1 MASVP
6 NGPLAAA
13 IALHQQGQLGQARL
27 GYGAILASDS
37 GNAAAHHY
45 LGLLEHQSGN
55 PMAALPHLRTAVQ
68 SEAAEPFYWVNLG
81 NLLKDLQR
89 PQEAEAA
96 YQRALALEPGEALAL
111 YNLGHLY
118 QLYGRWSEAAAAFS
132 QATAAQADFVLA
144 WQKLAAMELRSNRR
158 DQALAAAERAVAL
171 APDDAA
177 SWFHLADALGR
188 FARWPESLQALERCL
203 ALQPQ
208 FPEAWNNLGLAR
220 KQQGDQ
226 AGATAAFTTALEQ
239 APPSDPANASL
250 AAETCSNLAQLELD
264 THQLQAA
271 KQWSGRALA
280 LDPQNAQVQFTQ
292 GNVLN
297 ALGEYEQAASAL
309 RRALELQSDFPEALN
324 NLGNILL
331 NLRRHSESIAT
342 FERAISQRSDY
353 AEALAN
359 LANAQRESSYP
370 DLAEKAL
377 LEAIRIKPEF
387 AAAHSNLGNA
397 YFDQGKV
404 DLALESYHRGIELG
418 QDDRDFVPN
427 YLFALNYSPSA
438 SDADLAAETRRLWQ
452 AKYADLLSEP
462 PARAGAADASGADAS
477 GANPFGATTAGA
489 VTAGAGP
496 AITARRLR
504 VGYVSPDFW
513 MHPVARFLLPVLEHH
528 NRSQFEVFAYSSR
541 YLKDGMTS
549 EIAKRVEHWRDV
561 HQLDDAALADLIRA
575 DGIDLLI
582 DLTMYARDC
591 RPALFARKPAPVQI
605 TYLAYV
611 GTTGQATM
619 DYRIT
624 DGVLDPPEDGPLPF
638 IEQPL
643 RLSRCWWSFSVPPPV
658 VTIPAVVSP
667 PCLSQGVISFGSLN
681 NFVKVNEQVRALW
694 AELVASVSG
703 SRLVLHIKQTRA
715 REGLLEFFAERG
727 VSSDR
732 ISLIGYQ
739 NGPDYMAT
747 YGQIDIA
754 LDTAPFAGGTTSFD
768 ALWMGLPL
776 VTLAGERSSS
786 RGGASILTSLGRPEW
801 IARSPEEYIAIA
813 QRLASDPQ
821 GLAAIRSGLRAELQA
836 SPLMDNAGFTREL
849 EDLYRQAWD
858 QGRRGA

>member
-1 MASVP
+1 M
-6 NGPLAAA
+6 
-13 IALHQQGQLGQARL
+13 ALHQQGQLVQARQN
-27 GYGAILASDS
+27 YGALLALDPS
-37 GNAAAHHY
+37 NAAVHHY
-45 LGLLEHQSGN
+45 LGLLEHQTGN
-55 PMAALPHLRTAVQ
+55 PTAALQHLQRAVQ
-68 SEAAEPFYWVNLG
+68 GDGAEPFYWVNLG

-118 QLYGRWSEAAAAFS
+118 QLYGRWSEAAARFG
-132 QATAAQADFVLA
+132 QATAAQGDFLLA
-144 WQKLAAMELRSNRR
+144 WQKLAAMELRANRR
-158 DQALAAAERAVAL
+158 EQALAAAERAVAL

-188 FARWPESLQALERCL
+188 FQRWPESLEALERSL

-208 FPEAWNNLGLAR
+208 FAEAWNNLGLAR
-220 KQQGDQ
+220 KQQGDL
-226 AGATAAFTTALEQ
+226 AGAAAAFEAALEQ

-250 AAETCSNLAQLELD
+250 AAETCSNLAQLALD
-264 THQLQAA
+264 GHQLQAA
-271 KQWSGRALA
+271 QQWSERALA
-280 LDPQNAQVQFTQ
+280 LGPQNAQVQFTK

-297 ALGEYEQAASAL
+297 ALGQYEQAASAL

-404 DLALESYHRGIELG
+404 DLALESYHRGIDLG

-438 SDADLAAETRRLWQ
+438 SDADLAAETRRLCQ
-452 AKYADLLSEP
+452 AKFDAIRSEAAASA
-462 PARAGAADASGADAS
+462 PAAVAVIAG
-477 GANPFGATTAGA
+477 
-489 VTAGAGP
+489 
-496 AITARRLR
+496 RRLR

-528 NRSQFEVFAYSSR
+528 DQSQFEIFAYSSR
-541 YLKDGMTS
+541 YLKDGFTT
-549 EIAKRVEHWRDV
+549 EIAKHIKHWRDV
-561 HQLDDAALADLIRA
+561 HQLEDGALADLIRA

-611 GTTGQATM
+611 GTTGLAAM

-624 DGVLDPPEDGPLPF
+624 DRVLDPPEAPELPF

-658 VTIPAVVSP
+658 VTIPAVVPP
-667 PCLSQGVISFGSLN
+667 PCLNQGVISFGSLN

-694 AELVASVSG
+694 ADLVASVPG
-703 SRLVLHIKQTRA
+703 SRLVLHIKETRA
-715 REGLLEFFAERG
+715 RLGLLEFFAERG

-754 LDTAPFAGGTTSFD
+754 LDTSPFAGGTTSFD
-768 ALWMGLPL
+768 ALWMGVPL

-786 RGGASILTSLGRPEW
+786 RGGASILTSLGRPDW
-801 IARSPEEYIAIA
+801 IARSPQEYIAIA
-813 QRLASDPQ
+813 QRLAADPQ
-821 GLAAIRSGLRAELQA
+821 ALATIRSGLRAELQA

-858 QGRRGA
+858 ERSGGG

>member
-13 IALHQQGQLGQARL
+13 IALHQQGQLDQARQ

-45 LGLLEHQSGN
+45 LGMLEHQRGN

-89 PQEAEAA
+89 PQEAESA
-96 YQRALALEPGEALAL
+96 YQRALAQEPGDALAL

-118 QLYGRWSEAAAAFS
+118 QLYGRWSEAAASFS
-132 QATAAQADFVLA
+132 QATVAQADFVAA
-144 WQKLAAMELRSNRR
+144 WQKLAAMELRGNRR
-158 DQALAAAERAVAL
+158 EQALAAAERAVAL

-177 SWFHLADALGR
+177 SWFHLADGLGR
-188 FARWPESLQALERCL
+188 FARWPESLEALERSL

-208 FPEAWNNLGLAR
+208 FAEAWNNLGLAR
-220 KQQGDQ
+220 KHQGDR
-226 AGATAAFTTALEQ
+226 AGAKAAFTTALEQ
-239 APPSDPANASL
+239 APPSDPANASM

-264 THQLQAA
+264 GHQLQAA
-271 KQWSGRALA
+271 QQWSGRALA
-280 LDPQNAQVQFTQ
+280 LDPQNAQVQFTK

-297 ALGEYEQAASAL
+297 ALGEYELAASAL

-331 NLRRHSESIAT
+331 NLRRHSESIAI

-359 LANAQRESSYP
+359 LANAQREASFP
-370 DLAEKAL
+370 DLAEQAL
-377 LEAIRIKPEF
+377 LEAIRINPEF

-404 DLALESYHRGIELG
+404 DLALESYRRGIELG
-418 QDDRDFVPN
+418 QDDRDFIPN

-438 SDADLAAETRRLWQ
+438 SDADLAAETRRLCK
-452 AKYADLLSEP
+452 AKYDGFLSE
-462 PARAGAADASGADAS
+462 AAAGADA
-477 GANPFGATTAGA
+477 PAG
-489 VTAGAGP
+489 VN
-496 AITARRLR
+496 AIAARRLR

-513 MHPVARFLLPVLEHH
+513 MHPVTRFMMPVLEHH
-528 NRSQFEVFAYSSR
+528 DRSRFEVFAYSSR
-541 YLKDGMTS
+541 YLKDGMTT
-549 EIAKRVEHWRDV
+549 EIGKRVEHWREV

-591 RPALFARKPAPVQI
+591 RPGLFARKPAPVQI

-611 GTTGQATM
+611 GTTGLAAM

-624 DGVLDPPEDGPLPF
+624 DRVLDPPEGGPLHF
-638 IEQPL
+638 SEQPL
-643 RLSRCWWSFSVPPPV
+643 RLPRCWWSFAVPPPV
-658 VTIPAVVSP
+658 VAIPEVVPP

-681 NFVKVNEQVRALW
+681 NFVKVNEEVRALW
-694 AELVASVSG
+694 ADLVASVPG
-703 SRLVLHIKQTRA
+703 SRLVLHIKETRA
-715 REGLLEFFAERG
+715 RLGLLEFFAERG
-727 VSSDR
+727 VLSDR

-754 LDTAPFAGGTTSFD
+754 LDTSPFAGGTTSFD
-768 ALWMGLPL
+768 ALWMGVPL

-786 RGGASILTSLGRPEW
+786 RGGASILTSLGRPDW

-813 QRLASDPQ
+813 QRLAADPQ

-849 EDLYRQAWD
+849 ETLYRQAWE
-858 QGRRGA
+858 QR

>member
-1 MASVP
+1 
-6 NGPLAAA
+6 
-13 IALHQQGQLGQARL
+13 
-27 GYGAILASDS
+27 
-37 GNAAAHHY
+37 
-45 LGLLEHQSGN
+45 
-55 PMAALPHLRTAVQ
+55 
-68 SEAAEPFYWVNLG
+68 
-81 NLLKDLQR
+81 
-89 PQEAEAA
+89 
-96 YQRALALEPGEALAL
+96 
-111 YNLGHLY
+111 
-118 QLYGRWSEAAAAFS
+118 
-132 QATAAQADFVLA
+132 
-144 WQKLAAMELRSNRR
+144 MELRANRR
-158 DQALAAAERAVAL
+158 EQALAAAERAVAL

-188 FARWPESLQALERCL
+188 FARWPESLEALERSL

-208 FPEAWNNLGLAR
+208 FAEAWNNLGLAR
-220 KQQGDQ
+220 KQQGDL
-226 AGATAAFTTALEQ
+226 AGAKAAFKAALEQ

-264 THQLQAA
+264 AHQLQAA
-271 KQWSGRALA
+271 QQWSERALA
-280 LDPQNAQVQFTQ
+280 LDPQNAQVQFTK

-297 ALGEYEQAASAL
+297 ALGQYELAASAL
-309 RRALELQSDFPEALN
+309 RLALELQSDFPEALN

-331 NLRRHSESIAT
+331 NLRCHSESIAT
-342 FERAISQRSDY
+342 FERAIAQRTDY

-359 LANAQRESSYP
+359 LANAQCEARYP

-438 SDADLAAETRRLWQ
+438 SDADLAAETRRLCQ
-452 AKYADLLSEP
+452 AKYDFLSEP
-462 PARAGAADASGADAS
+462 
-477 GANPFGATTAGA
+477 ATTAPAA
-489 VTAGAGP
+489 VAPAGVQ
-496 AITARRLR
+496 AIAARRLR

-513 MHPVARFLLPVLEHH
+513 MHPVTRFMMPVLEHH
-528 NRSQFEVFAYSSR
+528 DRSRFEVFAYSSR
-541 YLKDGMTS
+541 HLKDGMTT
-549 EIAKRVEHWRDV
+549 EIAKRVEHWREV

-591 RPALFARKPAPVQI
+591 RPGLFARKPAPVQI

-611 GTTGQATM
+611 GTTGLAAM

-624 DGVLDPPEDGPLPF
+624 DGVLDPPDVGELPF
-638 IEQPL
+638 IEKPL
-643 RLSRCWWSFSVPPPV
+643 RLPRCWWSFSVPPPV
-658 VTIPAVVSP
+658 VAIPAVLPP

-681 NFVKVNEQVRALW
+681 NFVKVNEEVRALW
-694 AELVASVSG
+694 AELVASVPG
-703 SRLVLHIKQTRA
+703 SRLVLHIKETRA
-715 REGLLEFFAERG
+715 RVGLLEFFAERG

-732 ISLIGYQ
+732 ITLIGYQ

-754 LDTAPFAGGTTSFD
+754 LDTMPFAGGTTSFD

-801 IARSPEEYIAIA
+801 IARSPQEYIAIA
-813 QRLASDPQ
+813 QRLAADPQ

-858 QGRRGA
+858 ERGVGAAELSGASIHNKTPQ

>member
-13 IALHQQGQLGQARL
+13 IALHQQGQLDQARQ

-45 LGLLEHQSGN
+45 LGMLEHQRGN

-89 PQEAEAA
+89 PQEAESA
-96 YQRALALEPGEALAL
+96 YQRALAQEPGDALAL

-118 QLYGRWSEAAAAFS
+118 QLYGRWSEAAASFS
-132 QATAAQADFVLA
+132 QATVAQADFVAA
-144 WQKLAAMELRSNRR
+144 WQKLAAMELRANRR
-158 DQALAAAERAVAL
+158 EQALAAAEQAVAL

-177 SWFHLADALGR
+177 SWFHLADGLGR
-188 FARWPESLQALERCL
+188 FARWPESLEALERCL

-208 FPEAWNNLGLAR
+208 FAEAWNNLGLAR
-220 KQQGDQ
+220 KQQGDR
-226 AGATAAFTTALEQ
+226 AGAKAAFTTALEQ

-264 THQLQAA
+264 GHQLQAA
-271 KQWSGRALA
+271 QQWSGRALA
-280 LDPQNAQVQFTQ
+280 LDPQNAQVQFTK

-297 ALGEYEQAASAL
+297 ALGEYELAASAL

-331 NLRRHSESIAT
+331 NLRRHSESIAI

-359 LANAQRESSYP
+359 LANAQREASFP
-370 DLAEKAL
+370 DLAEQAL
-377 LEAIRIKPEF
+377 LEAIRINPEF

-404 DLALESYHRGIELG
+404 DLALQSYHRGIDLG

-438 SDADLAAETRRLWQ
+438 SDAYLAAETRRLCK
-452 AKYADLLSEP
+452 AKYDDFLSEP
-462 PARAGAADASGADAS
+462 AAGADA
-477 GANPFGATTAGA
+477 PAG
-489 VTAGAGP
+489 VH
-496 AITARRLR
+496 AIAARRLR
-504 VGYVSPDFW
+504 LGYVSPDFW

-528 NRSQFEVFAYSSR
+528 DQSQFEIFAYSSR
-541 YLKDGMTS
+541 YLKDGFTS
-549 EIAKRVEHWRDV
+549 EIAKHVEHWRDV
-561 HQLDDAALADLIRA
+561 HPLDDASLADLIRA

-591 RPALFARKPAPVQI
+591 RPGLFARKPAPVQI

-611 GTTGQATM
+611 GTTGLAAM

-624 DGVLDPPEDGPLPF
+624 DRVLDPPEGGPLPF
-638 IEQPL
+638 SEQPL
-643 RLSRCWWSFSVPPPV
+643 RLPRCWWSFAVPPPV
-658 VTIPAVVSP
+658 VTMPAVVPP
-667 PCLSQGVISFGSLN
+667 PCIGSGVISFGSLN
-681 NFVKVNEQVRALW
+681 NFVKVNEGLRELW
-694 AELVASVSG
+694 AQLVASVPG
-703 SRLVLHIKQTRA
+703 SRLVLHIKETRA
-715 REGLLEFFAERG
+715 RLGLLEFFAERG

-754 LDTAPFAGGTTSFD
+754 LDTTPFAGGTTSFD
-768 ALWMGLPL
+768 ALWMGVPL

-786 RGGASILTSLGRPEW
+786 RGGASILTSLGRPDW

-813 QRLASDPQ
+813 QRLAADPQ
-821 GLAAIRSGLRAELQA
+821 ALAAIRSGLRTELQA

-849 EDLYRQAWD
+849 EDLYRQAWE
-858 QGRRGA
+858 QGSGGE

>member
-13 IALHQQGQLGQARL
+13 IALHQQGQLDQAHQ

-45 LGLLEHQSGN
+45 LGLLEHQRGN

-96 YQRALALEPGEALAL
+96 YQRALAREPGDALAL

-118 QLYGRWSEAAAAFS
+118 QLYGRWSEAATSFGK
-132 QATAAQADFVLA
+132 ATVAQADFVLA
-144 WQKLAAMELRSNRR
+144 WQKLAAMELRANRR
-158 DQALAAAERAVAL
+158 EQALAAAERAVAL

-177 SWFHLADALGR
+177 SWFHLADGLGR
-188 FARWPESLQALERCL
+188 FARWPESLEALERCL

-208 FPEAWNNLGLAR
+208 FAEAWNNLGLAR
-220 KQQGDQ
+220 KQQGDR
-226 AGATAAFTTALEQ
+226 AGAKAAFEAALEQ

-264 THQLQAA
+264 DHQLQGAQ
-271 KQWSGRALA
+271 QWSERALA
-280 LDPQNAQVQFTQ
+280 LDPQNAQVQFTK

-297 ALGEYEQAASAL
+297 ALGEYELAASAL

-359 LANAQRESSYP
+359 LANAQREASFP
-370 DLAEKAL
+370 DLAEQAL

-404 DLALESYHRGIELG
+404 DLALESYHRGIDLG

-438 SDADLAAETRRLWQ
+438 SDAHLAAEARRLAQ
-452 AKYADLLSEP
+452 AKFDALGGEALAIA
-462 PARAGAADASGADAS
+462 PAPIG
-477 GANPFGATTAGA
+477 
-489 VTAGAGP
+489 
-496 AITARRLR
+496 ARRLR
-504 VGYVSPDFW
+504 LGYVSPDFW

-528 NRSQFEVFAYSSR
+528 DQSQFEIFAYSSR
-541 YLKDGMTS
+541 YLKDGFTT
-549 EIAKRVEHWRDV
+549 EIAKHIEHWRDV
-561 HQLDDAALADLIRA
+561 HQLEDGALADLIRA

-591 RPALFARKPAPVQI
+591 RPGLFARKPAPVQI

-611 GTTGQATM
+611 GTTGQAAM

-624 DGVLDPPEDGPLPF
+624 DRVLDPPDAPELPF

-813 QRLASDPQ
+813 QRLAADPQ

-836 SPLMDNAGFTREL
+836 SPLMDNAGFTQEL
-849 EDLYRQAWD
+849 EALYRQAWD